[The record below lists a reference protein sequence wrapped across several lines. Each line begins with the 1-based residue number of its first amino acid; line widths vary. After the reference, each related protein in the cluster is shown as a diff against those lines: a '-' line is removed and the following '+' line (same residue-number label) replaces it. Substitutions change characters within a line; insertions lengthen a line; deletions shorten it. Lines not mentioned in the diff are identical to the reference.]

1 MFRSFWFTATISQH
15 CQRAFASPAP
25 EAARSNHADPS
36 FGPPV
41 GSRIETLYPRLVGL
55 TIGKHSRQDSNLIK
69 QSRLSLIASSRP
81 LSARPMGRR
90 RPGRWLAPFRPGR
103 RIGESGQMLTSTEC
117 HEIAKQKLVQAEHEP
132 QHRTRLL
139 TAAQGWLVLENELRR
154 SEANVIPPKAS
165 RRSRPTS
172 VGGATRSAA
181 GDNKRIHGRR

>member
-1 MFRSFWFTATISQH
+1 MQH

-41 GSRIETLYPRLVGL
+41 GSRIVTLYPRLVGL

-81 LSARPMGRR
+81 YRLDPWGDGAPVGGWPLFGR
-90 RPGRWLAPFRPGR
+90 GVAF
-103 RIGESGQMLTSTEC
+103 GESGEMLTSTEC
-117 HEIAKQKLVQAEHEP
+117 HEMAKQKLVQAEHEP

-154 SEANVIPPKAS
+154 LEANVIPPKAS

>member
-1 MFRSFWFTATISQH
+1 
-15 CQRAFASPAP
+15 
-25 EAARSNHADPS
+25 
-36 FGPPV
+36 
-41 GSRIETLYPRLVGL
+41 
-55 TIGKHSRQDSNLIK
+55 
-69 QSRLSLIASSRP
+69 
-81 LSARPMGRR
+81 
-90 RPGRWLAPFRPGR
+90 
-103 RIGESGQMLTSTEC
+103 MLTSIEC

-172 VGGATRSAA
+172 VGGATRSAT